1 MIVLTVLC
9 SVFVTPTQA
18 HSGQESTPQ
27 PVQISSEKLPPGKP
41 IEFEVSGQ
49 TRQVFSFPLTANQ
62 FVKLELR
69 VKTNGLTF
77 KIIEPPAESAT
88 IQNDLES
95 WSPLLPILILAKTTG
110 TYRLEI
116 TLDKRFE
123 TPSQYRVLLVE
134 TGEATGREIHQ
145 YEALKLL
152 SLDANHPAQESKEAD
167 LKTLEKY
174 KEASHHYQLAGDF
187 SSGSKIL
194 NSIGNGYYR
203 FGQLAQARDYFEKS
217 LESARKINEFDLIGQ
232 ALTNIG
238 LTYQVEGNGDKALEL
253 FLQALELR
261 QKAQNRQ
268 GEGETLANIAG
279 IYRDR
284 RQWDKALSIAFES
297 LQCFRETHD
306 QIAEA
311 MMLDRIGLVHLNLD
325 NFEPATEF
333 FSQALTI
340 KRRLNV
346 PSKIAETLSHLA
358 RVAAQQSEF
367 QKALDLFEEA
377 AQLIANT
384 GQAQLQ
390 TSIYSSLG
398 RLYLNI
404 GDFRRAESIIQQALE
419 LNRRIGNKRH
429 QSSLRTNL
437 GYVMAE
443 QGRYLDAL
451 EQFTLALAIERDLK
465 NPYGEGA
472 VLHNLAFVLDR
483 LGKQD
488 EAITHLEEA
497 LVLRRQSRD
506 KPGELATL
514 QNLAEIFFTR
524 GEKQK
529 AIELAQHALD
539 QWPKGSRPNDRALA
553 LSQLAYF
560 RTENKE
566 YAQAKPLFEEA
577 LQLVETIREKV
588 RSPELRT
595 AFFSQN
601 QFIYH
606 NYINLLVR
614 LHSQDPQAGYDQMAL
629 QASERARARALLE
642 LLTESGAQIRRGAD
656 ADLLKREQTIR
667 QALAKKTEALI
678 REQSQ
683 TAPSPKAEA
692 TLQTE
697 IDSLTAAYQQLQEQ
711 LRQTSPHYAAL
722 THPRPL
728 TAREIQAKIV
738 SSDTALLEYALGPT
752 RSFAWIVTP
761 DSITTVEL
769 PKAAEIEQVARR
781 AYKLLAQP
789 ADPNRDLKL
798 APDHQNTT
806 SSQELDQALSE
817 LSRLILA
824 PVIPRL
830 DRKRLLI
837 VPDGVLHYIPFG
849 ALTVR
854 ASGSKAAPLLTHF
867 ELVTLPSASALD
879 VLRTQTPNHLPPSK
893 NLLVVA
899 DPVFDASDNRLL
911 NRATDLPSPQRVEEK
926 TDRSRKLRLENA
938 KASVQAVGI
947 SGESAHIPRLPGT
960 RREAESILKLVP
972 KTKATQ
978 AFDFAASRSFFDRPD
993 LDQFRLLHIAT
1004 HGFVNSEHPELS
1016 GLIFS
1021 MVDQQGN
1028 DQNGFLLVPDV
1039 FNLKLNADLVTLS
1052 ACQSGLGKEIKGEGM
1067 VGLTQGFLYAG
1078 TSRVLVSL
1086 WSVSDQATAE
1096 LMKHF
1101 YHSLLVEKLR
1111 PAEALRRAQL
1121 RLRQNKQWSSPYY
1134 WAAFQLTGEWK

>member
-1 MIVLTVLC
+1 M
-9 SVFVTPTQA
+9 STQA
-18 HSGQESTPQ
+18 HSGQEATPQ
-27 PVQISSEKLPPGKP
+27 SVQIPSEQLPPGKTV
-41 IEFEVSGQ
+41 EFEVSGQ

-77 KIIEPPAESAT
+77 KIIEPPAGSAT
-88 IQNDLES
+88 IQTDLES

-123 TPSQYRVLLVE
+123 MPSQYRLLLVE

-152 SLDANHPAQESKEAD
+152 SLDADHPAPESQAAA
-167 LKTLEKY
+167 LKILENY
-174 KEASHHYQLAGDF
+174 KNASNHYQLAGDL
-187 SSGSKIL
+187 SSESKIL
-194 NSIGNGYYR
+194 NTIGNGYYR
-203 FGQLAQARDYFEKS
+203 FGQLAQARQYFEKS
-217 LESARKINEFDLIGQ
+217 LESARKINEFELIGQ

-238 LTYQVEGNGDKALEL
+238 LTYQIEGNGAKALEL

-279 IYRDR
+279 IYRDK
-284 RQWDKALSIAFES
+284 RQWDQALNTYHQS

-306 QIAEA
+306 QVAEA
-311 MMLDRIGLVHLNLD
+311 MVLDRIGVIHFNL
-325 NFEPATEF
+325 EQLETATDF

-340 KRRLNV
+340 KQRLKRSV
-346 PSKIAETLSHLA
+346 GIAETLCHLA
-358 RVAAQQSEF
+358 RVATQQSEF
-367 QKALDLFEEA
+367 QKALDLYEEA
-377 AQLIANT
+377 LPLVSGT
-384 GQAQLQ
+384 GHAQLQ
-390 TSIYSSLG
+390 GSIYSSLG
-398 RLYLNI
+398 HLYFNI
-404 GDFRRAESIIQQALE
+404 GDFRRAESVIQQALDI
-419 LNRRIGNKRH
+419 NRQVKNKWQEGALRLKLGNA
-429 QSSLRTNL
+429 L
-437 GYVMAE
+437 VE
-443 QGRYLDAL
+443 QRRYQEAV
-451 EQFTLALAIERDLK
+451 EQFTTALAINREL
-465 NPYGEGA
+465 NNLYGEGT
-472 VLHNLAFVLDR
+472 VLHNLAFVFDQ

-488 EAITHLEEA
+488 EALAHLEAA
-497 LVLRRQSRD
+497 LPLRRKSQD
-506 KPGELATL
+506 TLGELATL
-514 QNLAEIFFTR
+514 QNLAEIYFKQ
-524 GEKQK
+524 GKQQK
-529 AIELAQHALD
+529 AIEMAQHALD
-539 QWPKGSRPNDRALA
+539 RWPKSSLPHDRALA
-553 LSQLAYF
+553 LNQLAYF

-595 AFFSQN
+595 VFFSQN

-606 NYINLLVR
+606 NYINLLIR
-614 LHSQDPQAGYDQMAL
+614 LHSQDPQAGYDQLAL
-629 QASERARARALLE
+629 HASERARARALLE

-678 REQSQ
+678 RQQSQ
-683 TAPSPKAEA
+683 SGSASKAKA
-692 TLQTE
+692 TLQSE
-697 IDSLTAAYQQLQEQ
+697 IDALTAEYQQLQEQ
-711 LRQTSPHYAAL
+711 LRHTSPHYAAL

-769 PKAAEIEQVARR
+769 PKAAEIEQAARK
-781 AYKLLAQP
+781 AYKLLAQT

-849 ALTVR
+849 ALTVQ
-854 ASGSKAAPLLTHF
+854 ASGSKAEPLLTHF

-879 VLRTQTPNHLPPSK
+879 VLRTQPPNRLPPSK

-899 DPVFDASDNRLL
+899 DPVFDVSDNRLL
-911 NRATDLPSPQRVEEK
+911 NRATGLPSPQPVEEK

-938 KASVQAVGI
+938 KASVQAIGI

-972 KTKATQ
+972 KTKAAQ

-1021 MVDQQGN
+1021 MVDRQGN

-1052 ACQSGLGKEIKGEGM
+1052 ACQSGLGKSIRGEGM

-1096 LMKHF
+1096 LMKQF
-1101 YHSLLVEKLR
+1101 YHGLLVEKLR

-1121 RLRQNKQWSSPYY
+1121 RLRQNEQWSSPYY